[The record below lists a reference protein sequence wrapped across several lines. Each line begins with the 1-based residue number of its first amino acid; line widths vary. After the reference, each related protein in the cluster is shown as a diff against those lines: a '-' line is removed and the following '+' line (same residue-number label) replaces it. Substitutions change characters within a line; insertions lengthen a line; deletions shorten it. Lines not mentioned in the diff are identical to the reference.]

1 MGSWTEDNQ
10 IKQAL
15 SVRINSTSL
24 ITEMLFGDLSGADL
38 VFGFR
43 KPEDLTL
50 QDRFC
55 IAIMKNH
62 PDREIR
68 EHVRKELLRGDITII
83 GVDLTKP
90 DPLYRKRYQIY
101 DLQRPIRIHFSLFYR
116 SRMGFQFRKSP
127 ETRRYVLPRNS
138 PCILSWNR
146 LSPWLCA

>member
-1 MGSWTEDNQ
+1 MVACEKTGESGIYIAYVGSWTEDDQ
-10 IKQAL
+10 IKEAL

-24 ITEMLFGDLSGADL
+24 ITEMLFGDLSGANL

-62 PDREIR
+62 PDRAIR

-90 DPLYRKRYQIY
+90 DPLYRK
-101 DLQRPIRIHFSLFYR
+101 
-116 SRMGFQFRKSP
+116 
-127 ETRRYVLPRNS
+127 
-138 PCILSWNR
+138 
-146 LSPWLCA
+146 